1 MLGLAVLDLKSPSS
15 TLGLPLPMKLRNT
28 SCLFLI
34 LPLSLLTAVQL
45 SAAANWPAPKVVPLM
60 PANTAPNGPAI
71 PTTPPVESAHPAPVA
86 LWPNGAPGS
95 EARKDEPEQISYR
108 QEPDIVF
115 PIIFN
120 IHNPSITPFLPA
132 KGKATGAAVII
143 APGGGHM
150 FVTIDREGYDLAKW
164 LADRG
169 IAAFVLKYRLARDQ
183 SGEGTT
189 YKTTVEPVADGL
201 RAIRLVRSRAAE
213 WGVNPNHIGIL
224 GFSAGGAPALGSA
237 LHFDEGKADAADP
250 VERLS
255 SRPDFQALV
264 YAEVPRGEIEVPKNT
279 PPAFFV
285 VAFDDSPKA
294 APLANLFL
302 KYKAAN
308 VATEVHI
315 YNSGGH
321 GFGVRTDRPQLS
333 ISSWPS
339 RLVDWLG
346 ETGMLKK

>member
-1 MLGLAVLDLKSPSS
+1 MKSRKSTAFLALAAL
-15 TLGLPLPMKLRNT
+15 
-28 SCLFLI
+28 C
-34 LPLSLLTAVQL
+34 LLTAAQL
-45 SAAANWPAPKVVPLM
+45 GAAASAWPTPKVIPVT
-60 PANTAPNGPAI
+60 PANTVPNGPAI
-71 PTTPPVESAHPAPVA
+71 PSTPPVESAHPTPVA

-132 KGKATGAAVII
+132 RDKATGAAVII

-183 SGEGTT
+183 SGNST
-189 YKTTVEPVADGL
+189 YKTTVEPVADGQ

-213 WGVNPNHIGIL
+213 WGINPNHIGIM

-237 LHFDEGKADAADP
+237 LHFDHGNPNAADAVD
-250 VERLS
+250 RQS
-255 SRPDFQALV
+255 SRPDFQALI
-264 YAEVPRGEIEVPKNT
+264 YAEVPRGDIEVPKDA
-279 PPAFFV
+279 PPAFFT
-285 VAFDDSPKA
+285 VAFDDTPKVV
-294 APLANLFL
+294 PLTNLLL

-308 VATEVHI
+308 IPTEMHV
-315 YNSGGH
+315 YNEGGH
-321 GFGVRTDRPQLS
+321 GFGVRTDRPQMP
-333 ISSWPS
+333 ISNWPA
-339 RLVDWLG
+339 RFVDWLG
-346 ETGMLKK
+346 DVGMLKK